1 MKIIRS
7 LAAAMAAAICLCT
20 VFVGVALAQ
29 EQVGFPA
36 SDPFTARQITLTGV
50 LNKPLGNG
58 PFPAVVLMHGCGG
71 WQPAVRYSLDLLSE
85 YLSEHGYVVLSVDSF
100 GPRNLSGDDMC
111 ASNARL
117 RQALIYRAHDAFDA
131 MKFLRSQPFVE
142 PKDIFLMGQSNGGSV
157 AMEAAAADD
166 LKTFDAPGTF
176 RGVVAYYPWCG
187 VFPEQR
193 EVALASPLL
202 IFNGGADNWV
212 SASQCTK
219 IQASGANVSE
229 ITYPDAVHS
238 FDIDIPKQL
247 YQGHWVG
254 YDPQAAQDSETR
266 MLAFFNAKLTPDIRQ
281 D

>member
-111 ASNARL
+111 ASNAD
-117 RQALIYRAHDAFDA
+117 DAGLSGTVSTIS
-131 MKFLRSQPFVE
+131 MSR
-142 PKDIFLMGQSNGGSV
+142 SV
-157 AMEAAAADD
+157 AGAS
-166 LKTFDAPGTF
+166 TQRHRISGTGS
-176 RGVVAYYPWCG
+176 R
-187 VFPEQR
+187 R
-193 EVALASPLL
+193 
-202 IFNGGADNWV
+202 
-212 SASQCTK
+212 
-219 IQASGANVSE
+219 
-229 ITYPDAVHS
+229 
-238 FDIDIPKQL
+238 
-247 YQGHWVG
+247 
-254 YDPQAAQDSETR
+254 
-266 MLAFFNAKLTPDIRQ
+266 
-281 D
+281 